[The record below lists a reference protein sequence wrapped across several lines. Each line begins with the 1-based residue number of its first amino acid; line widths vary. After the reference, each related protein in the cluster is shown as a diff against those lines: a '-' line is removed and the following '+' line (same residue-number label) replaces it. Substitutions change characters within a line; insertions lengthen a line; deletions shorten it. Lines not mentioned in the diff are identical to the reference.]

1 MKNPLSM
8 TFFLS
13 VGVLLAT
20 PVGAEPL
27 NEDNPCFGSLQKKD
41 DIAQQDHMLNFV
53 AAATTMS
60 PLHGPMGGE
69 PGHGTVGV
77 DLLVMPPLSCA
88 QRIVF
93 QNLDTGEG
101 GKTEDTNKSP
111 MVPRPHMTFTFP
123 ALGEWQ
129 VYGTAAYIPPVPF
142 AGTRNVYLG
151 FELGAGRE
159 LGGRLQVGA
168 RFHASMLKAIGDI
181 ATKLNEEDPD
191 VVDFYLASTMGIDA
205 MLGKQ
210 IGKWTPYLS
219 AGVLDVSTIFY
230 VDDTGVMV
238 NNTAPYFG
246 PAISVGT
253 EADLHERIAL
263 AAEFYTAPGVIYT
276 GRVRVGLKF

>member
-1 MKNPLSM
+1 MRISSW
-8 TFFLS
+8 FFA
-13 VGVLLAT
+13 GLLASA
-20 PVGAEPL
+20 PLHAEPL
-27 NEDNPCFGSLQKKD
+27 NEDNPCFGERQKQED
-41 DIAQQDHMLNFV
+41 EAQFDHMLNFF

-69 PGHGTVGV
+69 AGHGTIGV
-77 DLLVMPPLSCA
+77 DVLVMPPLSCA

-111 MVPRPHMTFTFP
+111 AVPRPHLSFTFP
-123 ALGEWQ
+123 KIGEWQ

-151 FELGAGRE
+151 FEVGAGRE
-159 LGGRLQVGA
+159 LAGLQVGA

-181 ATKLNEEDPD
+181 ATKLNEDDPD
-191 VVDFYLASTMGIDA
+191 RVDFYLASTFGLDA
-205 MLGKQ
+205 MVGKAM
-210 IGKWTPYLS
+210 GKWTPYLS
-219 AGVLDVSTIFY
+219 AGVMDVSTIFY

-238 NNTAPYFG
+238 NNSAPYFG

-263 AAEFYTAPGVIYT
+263 AMEFYTAPGVVYT
-276 GRVRVGLKF
+276 GRVRAGLKF

>member
-1 MKNPLSM
+1 MKCFPSM

-13 VGVLLAT
+13 VGFLLAT
-20 PVGAEPL
+20 PVSAEPL
-27 NEDNPCFGSLQKKD
+27 NEDNACFGERQKQD
-41 DIAQQDHMLNFV
+41 DIAQQDHMLNFF

-93 QNLDTGEG
+93 QNLETGEG

-111 MVPRPHMTFTFP
+111 VVPRPHMSFTFP
-123 ALGEWQ
+123 KLGEWQ
-129 VYGTAAYIPPVPF
+129 LYGTAAYIPPVPF

-151 FELGAGRE
+151 FELGAGRDF
-159 LGGRLQVGA
+159 GGVLQTGL

-181 ATKLNEEDPD
+181 ATKLNEDDEDL
-191 VVDFYLASTMGIDA
+191 VDFYLASTMGIDL
-205 MLGKQ
+205 MLGRQ

-219 AGVLDVSTIFY
+219 GGVLDVSTIFY

-246 PAISVGT
+246 PALSVGT

-263 AAEFYTAPGVIYT
+263 AVEFYTAPGVIYT
-276 GRVRVGLKF
+276 GRVRAGLKF